1 MSRNSIGFLLCA
13 LVLQLALAS
22 QETNPKN
29 SETCD
34 TSYKVDDKKRLDCRK
49 SLSGGLECHDRQ
61 ACDNLHCSD
70 EDVAHR
76 AGMLCDG
83 FPHYNGGYPMSELV
97 WDSENENYNC
107 LQGNNASTYCYSWE
121 SIEDSADEPCLYIC
135 AESIAITGTAS
146 SASPI
151 SARIMSIPFRHSTQP
166 SAALRAKTETTGKYA
181 DSYHYASEC
190 WDDGYSRCWYT
201 PESEYEYADAYCQK
215 VSSTGYCEY
224 WTQEEYDEHNHA
236 FREYEEY
243 TCLQASANNQYCQK
257 WKGNIDSEEEFEF
270 SECKCDTE
278 HSSTMFCNNWS
289 CYEKGQDYF
298 FPNLLW
304 SLLDVII
311 GVLPG
316 IIMLAALGDC
326 CVFAII
332 FSSWFI
338 WSSGF
343 LILTTWLS
351 GIGIVIIHFSIIGGV
366 LATIAGLFVLC

>member
-1 MSRNSIGFLLCA
+1 
-13 LVLQLALAS
+13 
-22 QETNPKN
+22 
-29 SETCD
+29 
-34 TSYKVDDKKRLDCRK
+34 
-49 SLSGGLECHDRQ
+49 
-61 ACDNLHCSD
+61 
-70 EDVAHR
+70 
-76 AGMLCDG
+76 
-83 FPHYNGGYPMSELV
+83 MSELV

-121 SIEDSADEPCLYIC
+121 TIEDSADEYEYGTCTCRTTRTHAATGREYCYHWHCQQRESDKCKDNEHPVPTLYPTKC
-135 AESIAITGTAS
+135 CFACED
-146 SASPI
+146 
-151 SARIMSIPFRHSTQP
+151 RNDR
-166 SAALRAKTETTGKYA
+166 
-181 DSYHYASEC
+181 YHYASEC

-201 PESEYEYADAYCQK
+201 PELEYEYADAYCQK

-366 LATIAGLFVLC
+366 LATIAGFFVLC